1 MESFPPKEYQC
12 PMTIIAAVVVAAAA
26 FIPTAT
32 VVAAAAD
39 DDDGA
44 VSSASFAAAIS
55 WPVQSPADLLPLT
68 GATRGLAGLISPHC
82 FLWRYRWC
90 WLGLRRRVLTEVYLR

>member
-44 VSSASFAAAIS
+44 VSSAIS
-55 WPVQSPADLLPLT
+55 WPVQSPAEEE
-68 GATRGLAGLISPHC
+68 GLQPWILSC
-82 FLWRYRWC
+82 
-90 WLGLRRRVLTEVYLR
+90 